1 MIGFQFLNIRN
12 LFCKNMELN
21 LLRLMHLADSAL
33 PIGSAAHSFG
43 LETLTEEQVVTPAN
57 LQAFLLGWLQEGGLA
72 EAIFCRAGWQLAGDF
87 DEAEWARLNA
97 RMGALKPARESREA
111 SARLGRRF
119 LALAAELITGDEQL
133 SNALQ
138 IPGPVYHPLA
148 FGLVGGRLDLEAELV
163 AATYLHTTVG
173 NMIWASQRLLPV
185 GQSMA
190 GQLWWKL
197 KPAILETAQAS
208 AILTPEEATTFSPI
222 LDSAS
227 MRHPDLPTRLF
238 IS

>member
-1 MIGFQFLNIRN
+1 
-12 LFCKNMELN
+12 MELN

-43 LETLTEEQVVTPAN
+43 LETLTEEQVVTPAS
-57 LQAFLLGWLQEGGLA
+57 LESFLFSWLQESGLA
-72 EAIFCRAGWQLAGDF
+72 EAIFCRAGWQLAGNF
-87 DEAEWARLNA
+87 DGPEWSRLNT
-97 RMGALKPARESREA
+97 RFGALKPARESREA

-119 LALAAELITGDEQL
+119 LGLAAELLAGDAQL
-133 SNALQ
+133 PHVLE
-138 IPGPVYHPLA
+138 IPGPVYYPLA
-148 FGLVGGRLDLEAELV
+148 FGLVGGRLELETELV
-163 AATYLHTTVG
+163 AATYLHTAVG

-197 KPAILETAQAS
+197 KPAILETAQCS
-208 AILTPEEATTFSPI
+208 AAFTPEETTTFSPL

>member
-1 MIGFQFLNIRN
+1 MLKTI
-12 LFCKNMELN
+12 
-21 LLRLMHLADSAL
+21 
-33 PIGSAAHSFG
+33 
-43 LETLTEEQVVTPAN
+43 
-57 LQAFLLGWLQEGGLA
+57 EGEALA
-72 EAIFCRAGWQLAGDF
+72 EAI
-87 DEAEWARLNA
+87 NA
-97 RMGALKPARESREA
+97 
-111 SARLGRRF
+111 
-119 LALAAELITGDEQL
+119 TWEQ
-133 SNALQ
+133 
-138 IPGPVYHPLA
+138 
-148 FGLVGGRLDLEAELV
+148 RAELV

-173 NMIWASQRLLPV
+173 NMIWTSQRLLPV

-208 AILTPEEATTFSPI
+208 ATLTPEEATTFSPI